1 MKLNKKQGVGEGYTR
16 PKLQAPISEH
26 NGEKEKSNDVLKFN
40 LENIFPKP
48 LRDECVK

>member
-1 MKLNKKQGVGEGYTR
+1 MQLNKKQGVGEGYTR

-48 LRDECVK
+48 LRDVCVK